1 MLGLASTLLYAIAS
15 QRGLLIE
22 WPEIDGFSGDS
33 YEALFEPAH
42 DMPILLP
49 QMLREWS
56 LDYKS
61 FTKMAVTLEV
71 NNGHPAP
78 YEALFCRNLSVAYSD
93 AVFIVLSTN
102 QFFAPAILYNKHH
115 TQQVQ
120 GLLASPPPRA
130 WLGGAWA
137 STDGRQQVRG
147 VGGEVSKKAAQELE
161 SAEEEVLASPYR
173 FAPVFSPPPG
183 HASPP
188 PNNNANPPPDPPPAP
203 APASL
208 PPPLFSSLLAL
219 VARPKAKIRK
229 KIERFRKKH
238 FDGKVSVGIQLRRQ
252 NRDGRDKKG
261 AAISDLHV
269 RTFFDCAR
277 ARAEDAAE
285 DALAHRRSAK
295 SPAAGAGGD
304 GLPGEADKRE
314 IVYFVASDF
323 VPSREEARAYLGVG
337 VVYWDEPI
345 SSTSQGMLNALVD
358 MWLLGECQHLIVTSG
373 STFGYVAHARAA
385 IKPWVVSLE
394 KERGKH
400 AWEHLPWLPP
410 RCYEEATTEPCFH
423 AWPFVMPQP
432 CFSGGY
438 DAALAEFGQSNC
450 RPWDMEY
457 FSFT

>member
-188 PNNNANPPPDPPPAP
+188 PNNNANPPCAVQVNSVLTPVGPVFADRRP
-203 APASL
+203 
-208 PPPLFSSLLAL
+208 SLLYRY
-219 VARPKAKIRK
+219 V
-229 KIERFRKKH
+229 H
-238 FDGKVSVGIQLRRQ
+238 
-252 NRDGRDKKG
+252 
-261 AAISDLHV
+261 
-269 RTFFDCAR
+269 
-277 ARAEDAAE
+277 
-285 DALAHRRSAK
+285 
-295 SPAAGAGGD
+295 
-304 GLPGEADKRE
+304 
-314 IVYFVASDF
+314 
-323 VPSREEARAYLGVG
+323 VG
-337 VVYWDEPI
+337 VVMYP
-345 SSTSQGMLNALVD
+345 
-358 MWLLGECQHLIVTSG
+358 VTSTTT
-373 STFGYVAHARAA
+373 SAAVVAATVIVPSDA
-385 IKPWVVSLE
+385 IGAITVIP
-394 KERGKH
+394 
-400 AWEHLPWLPP
+400 
-410 RCYEEATTEPCFH
+410 ATPL
-423 AWPFVMPQP
+423 
-432 CFSGGY
+432 S
-438 DAALAEFGQSNC
+438 
-450 RPWDMEY
+450 
-457 FSFT
+457 